1 MLVDVVPFELLFLF
15 GALSLLLRHFQL
27 ALVARHAAAILWRTR
42 TLAVHEC
49 DAVLF
54 PFLVGADADHADFM
68 PPAVA
73 DSVQVMLFKDRLE
86 VWNPGKLPQGMSIAK
101 LNKEHTSNPVNPVL
115 ANPVYLSG
123 YIEQMG
129 TGTTDIIDHCLDYG
143 LRKPEFH
150 QDDDFRVVLWRPE
163 VKERGEETG
172 EVDDKMKR
180 IILTI
185 RGNTVS
191 SAEIMKKMNLTG
203 LDSFRKRY
211 LIPSIEKGY
220 VAQLYPDAPKR
231 RDQAYYLTEKGLALY
246 AEISKEN

>member
-1 MLVDVVPFELLFLF
+1 MNHIKLFL
-15 GALSLLLRHFQL
+15 S
-27 ALVARHAAAILWRTR
+27 
-42 TLAVHEC
+42 
-49 DAVLF
+49 
-54 PFLVGADADHADFM
+54 
-68 PPAVA
+68 
-73 DSVQVMLFKDRLE
+73 SVQVMLFKDRLE
-86 VWNPGKLPQGMSIAK
+86 VWNPGKLPQGMTIAK
-101 LNKEHTSNPVNPVL
+101 LNKEHTSNPVNPIL
-115 ANPVYLSG
+115 AHPVYLSG

-163 VKERGEETG
+163 VQERGEERGKERGKETG

-246 AEISKEN
+246 TEISKRQ

>member
-1 MLVDVVPFELLFLF
+1 MFLF
-15 GALSLLLRHFQL
+15 DGYLTESINMNNF
-27 ALVARHAAAILWRTR
+27 
-42 TLAVHEC
+42 
-49 DAVLF
+49 
-54 PFLVGADADHADFM
+54 
-68 PPAVA
+68 
-73 DSVQVMLFKDRLE
+73 
-86 VWNPGKLPQGMSIAK
+86 NIAK
-101 LNKEHTSNPVNPVL
+101 LTKEHTSNPVNPVL
-115 ANPVYLSG
+115 ANPVYLTG

-129 TGTTDIIDHCLDYG
+129 TGTTDIIDHCLEYG

-150 QDDDFRVVLWRPE
+150 QDEDFRVVLWRPE
-163 VKERGEETG
+163 VQEGGKERGV
-172 EVDDKMKR
+172 VDAKMKR

-191 SAEIMKKMNLTG
+191 SAEIIKIMNLTG

-220 VAQLYPDAPKR
+220 VALLYPDAPKR

>member
-1 MLVDVVPFELLFLF
+1 MVDMAVSFVMSRINQHVGERTQTAQVDITPEL
-15 GALSLLLRHFQL
+15 
-27 ALVARHAAAILWRTR
+27 
-42 TLAVHEC
+42 
-49 DAVLF
+49 
-54 PFLVGADADHADFM
+54 
-68 PPAVA
+68 PPQAVA
-73 DSVQVMLFKDRLE
+73 EAIVNAVVHRNYNDTGSVQVMLFKDRLE
-86 VWNPGKLPQGMSIAK
+86 IWNPGRLPHGMTIAK
-101 LNKEHTSNPVNPVL
+101 LNEEHTSRPVNPVL
-115 ANPVYLSG
+115 AHPVYLAG
-123 YIEQMG
+123 YIEQLG
-129 TGTTDIIDHCLDYG
+129 TGTTDIIDSCLANG

-150 QDDDFRVVLWRPE
+150 QGDDFRVVLWRPE
-163 VKERGEETG
+163 VQERGKETG

-220 VAQLYPDAPKR
+220 VALLYPYAPKR